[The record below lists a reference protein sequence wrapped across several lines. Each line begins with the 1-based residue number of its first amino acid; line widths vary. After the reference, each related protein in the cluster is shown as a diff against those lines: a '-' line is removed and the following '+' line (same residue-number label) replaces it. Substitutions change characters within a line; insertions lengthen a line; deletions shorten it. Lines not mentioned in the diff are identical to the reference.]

1 VNIAKLPDGLLGLES
16 RGSFG
21 GKDFALRFVRWGRC
35 PMTIDDY
42 IVGSILI
49 VIVLWVLVK
58 MRPRGKS

>member
-1 VNIAKLPDGLLGLES
+1 
-16 RGSFG
+16 
-21 GKDFALRFVRWGRC
+21 
-35 PMTIDDY
+35 MTIDDY